1 MGWWEADEVLLPV
14 CKECYSHYVTSKIMD
29 ESESRRI
36 QCMGSDCN
44 TIVDEKTIELLVSK
58 ETLVRFVLSSSL
70 SYYRVT
76 DATRRQLPLPPQPH
90 LRRRRLAPPLVP
102 RT

>member
-1 MGWWEADEVLLPV
+1 
-14 CKECYSHYVTSKIMD
+14 MD

-58 ETLVRFVLSSSL
+58 ETLLRYVSLSS
-70 SYYRVT
+70 T
-76 DATRRQLPLPPQPH
+76 LPVH
-90 LRRRRLAPPLVP
+90 
-102 RT
+102 

>member
-1 MGWWEADEVLLPV
+1 MSSGGARYEGCRGADALGLLV
-14 CKECYSHYVTSKIMD
+14 CKDCYSHYVTSKIMD

-58 ETLVRFVLSSSL
+58 ETLLRYVSLSS
-70 SYYRVT
+70 T
-76 DATRRQLPLPPQPH
+76 LPVH
-90 LRRRRLAPPLVP
+90 
-102 RT
+102 